1 MSEAQQATAP
11 GVRQSEIRPCC
22 MCGLGVAH
30 SNQICCT
37 RVQVTRL
44 VVNVPAVQR
53 QHGLEL
59 MLGGAAPLAAVMGPD
74 EEMLKAL
81 GPAATLFICD
91 RCAMQ
96 MRVAELWEK
105 TGGAA

>member
-44 VVNVPAVQR
+44 VVNVPAV
-53 QHGLEL
+53 
-59 MLGGAAPLAAVMGPD
+59 MGPD